1 MKPSLSGCDSCL
13 CICLFIYLMC
23 SCFWCIC
30 VLVSLSCLPQPIWTY
45 FLQSSWHLLGNWFSW
60 IGMINTCQIQNC
72 PPPLQDV
79 TEANELSVWR
89 RTSPVEGMKGEGS
102 AINIC
107 LSQIVSRSC
116 VPIPAADCHHGCL
129 KVQDHEHN
137 WISYCCICSFTFLYY
152 FRLFIIAFLLVTL
165 GCSFSQVSV
174 PFSGICT
181 TESQSEK
188 VGRENREN
196 LTSKKLYSFIFFWVL
211 PKLGVEGGPAW
222 LRFEFQCGPRV
233 LKK

>member
-1 MKPSLSGCDSCL
+1 MKPSLSGSGSCL
-13 CICLFIYLMC
+13 CICRFIYLVC

-60 IGMINTCQIQNC
+60 IGMINTCQIQNW

-89 RTSPVEGMKGEGS
+89 RTSPVEGMKGEGF

-107 LSQIVSRSC
+107 LSQILSRRC

-129 KVQDHEHN
+129 KVQDHEHH
-137 WISYCCICSFTFLYY
+137 WILYCCIRSFTFLYY
-152 FRLFIIAFLLVTL
+152 FRLFIIAFVLVTL
-165 GCSFSQVSV
+165 GCSFPQVSV
-174 PFSGICT
+174 PFFGIRT

-188 VGRENREN
+188 VERENVEEPYI
-196 LTSKKLYSFIFFWVL
+196 KEVVFFHIL
-211 PKLGVEGGPAW
+211 LGIA
-222 LRFEFQCGPRV
+222 
-233 LKK
+233 